1 MFNDNS
7 LIPAVIGTEIY
18 SIISC
23 LIVILGNTVIN
34 KTRTKRFYG
43 LMPLWYVQ
51 YLAVFVMCFQSFW
64 ILIEI

>member
-34 KTRTKRFYG
+34 KTRTKRF
-43 LMPLWYVQ
+43 LWLNP
-51 YLAVFVMCFQSFW
+51 YLHMKGKVS
-64 ILIEI
+64 LI